1 VDADKGGSDSR
12 PHHLPNNP
20 TVRIAKMTTAT
31 INAPSVKL
39 IPVVVYW
46 KGDNIAITAGSRTC
60 KIDQTHFDSV
70 SFSDDADAEY
80 VRLNEERN
88 GRAEFAT
95 VMTRDQMLLWVE
107 IRDTLAKYRPEES
120 KPTEEITATVIETP
134 TPVEEKPAP
143 AVAPLPS
150 LANHTATVTIPEGG
164 EEYIGG
170 PTVRKKRVRKTD
182 PAIRTLYDAIAQ
194 KTRRYGVDELE
205 MQINRLNAVKS
216 WTDGSVKSVN
226 YEIPTVIRAEIIEPS
241 SVLHAAGLIWRGG
254 SHWIG
259 KPDMINSPMFETF
272 KELLNRY
279 GEGTPNA
286 DRLGCYA
293 EMTIE
298 GVAFEDV
305 NQLKEAVSKSL
316 SKVLIK
322 AHTDLIIGLD
332 EADKALAESL
342 KGELTSNEQTKERA
356 KRDNAYRASIRAAH
370 EELNVALTAA
380 QNYDHDEKVIDLMK
394 GLRATVASRRNAF
407 NAQQRLADLK
417 GIEV

>member
-1 VDADKGGSDSR
+1 VDADKGGFDSR

-31 INAPSVKL
+31 VNAPKL
-39 IPVVVYW
+39 IPVTVYW
-46 KGDNIAITAGSRTC
+46 KGDAIAITAGTKTC
-60 KIDQTHFDSV
+60 KIDQKYFDEV
-70 SFSDDADAEY
+70 CFDDEEDAEY
-80 VRLNEERN
+80 TRLNKERN
-88 GRAEFAT
+88 GRPEFT
-95 VMTRDQMLLWVE
+95 SGMTIAQMNLWVS
-107 IRDTLAKYRPEES
+107 IRNKLANYKPEE
-120 KPTEEITATVIETP
+120 KAQPVPA
-134 TPVEEKPAP
+134 PVEEKPAP
-143 AVAPLPS
+143 AVVPLPS

-170 PTVRKKRVRKTD
+170 PTVRKKRQRKTD
-182 PAIRTLYDAIAQ
+182 PAIRSLYDAISE

-298 GVAFEDV
+298 GVAFEDI
-305 NQLKEAVSKSL
+305 NELKEAVSKSL
-316 SKVLIK
+316 TKVLVK
-322 AHTDLIIGLD
+322 AHTDLIVGLD
-332 EADKALAESL
+332 EADKALAEAM
-342 KGELTSNEQTKERA
+342 KKELTGNEQTKERA
-356 KRDNAYRASIRAAH
+356 KRDNAFRAAIRSAH
-370 EELNVALTAA
+370 EELNVALIAA
-380 QNYDHDEKVIDLMK
+380 QNYDHDEKVIDLLK

>member
-1 VDADKGGSDSR
+1 VDADKGGFDSR

-31 INAPSVKL
+31 VNSPKL
-39 IPVVVYW
+39 IPVTVYW
-46 KGDNIAITAGSRTC
+46 KGDAIAITAGTKTC
-60 KIDQTHFDSV
+60 KIDQKYFDEV
-70 SFSDDADAEY
+70 CFDDEEDAEY
-80 VRLNEERN
+80 TRLNKERN
-88 GRAEFAT
+88 GRPEFT
-95 VMTRDQMLLWVE
+95 SGMTIAQMNLWVS
-107 IRDTLAKYRPEES
+107 IRNKLANYKPEE
-120 KPTEEITATVIETP
+120 KAQPVPA
-134 TPVEEKPAP
+134 PVEEKPAP

-170 PTVRKKRVRKTD
+170 PTVRKKRQRKTD
-182 PAIRTLYDAIAQ
+182 PAIRSLYDAISE

-356 KRDNAYRASIRAAH
+356 KRDNAFRAAIRSAH
-370 EELNVALTAA
+370 EELNVALIAA
-380 QNYDHDEKVIDLMK
+380 QNYDHDEKVIDLLK

>member
-1 VDADKGGSDSR
+1 VDADKGGFDSR

-31 INAPSVKL
+31 VNAPKL
-39 IPVVVYW
+39 IPVTVYW
-46 KGDNIAITAGSRTC
+46 KGDAIAITAGTKTC
-60 KIDQTHFDSV
+60 KIDQKYFDEV
-70 SFSDDADAEY
+70 CFDDEEDAEY
-80 VRLNEERN
+80 TRLNKERN
-88 GRAEFAT
+88 GRPEFT
-95 VMTRDQMLLWVE
+95 SGMTIAQMNLWVS
-107 IRDTLAKYRPEES
+107 IRNKLANYKPEE
-120 KPTEEITATVIETP
+120 KAQPVPA
-134 TPVEEKPAP
+134 PVEEKPAP
-143 AVAPLPS
+143 AVVPLPS

-170 PTVRKKRVRKTD
+170 PTVRKKRQRKTD
-182 PAIRTLYDAIAQ
+182 PAIRSLYDAISE

-356 KRDNAYRASIRAAH
+356 KRDNAFRAAIRSAH
-370 EELNVALTAA
+370 EELNVALIAA
-380 QNYDHDEKVIDLMK
+380 QNYDHDEKVIDLLK

>member
-1 VDADKGGSDSR
+1 VDADKGGFDSR

-31 INAPSVKL
+31 VNAPKL
-39 IPVVVYW
+39 IPVTVYW
-46 KGDNIAITAGSRTC
+46 KGDAIAITAGTKTC
-60 KIDQTHFDSV
+60 KIDQKYFDEV
-70 SFSDDADAEY
+70 CFDDEEDAEY
-80 VRLNEERN
+80 TRLNKERN
-88 GRAEFAT
+88 GRPEFT
-95 VMTRDQMLLWVE
+95 SGMTIAQMNLWVS
-107 IRDTLAKYRPEES
+107 IRNKLANYKPEE
-120 KPTEEITATVIETP
+120 KAQPVPA
-134 TPVEEKPAP
+134 PVEEKPAP
-143 AVAPLPS
+143 AVVPLPS

-170 PTVRKKRVRKTD
+170 PTVRKKRQRKTD
-182 PAIRTLYDAIAQ
+182 PAIRSLYDAISE

-298 GVAFEDV
+298 GVAFEDI
-305 NQLKEAVSKSL
+305 NELKEAVSKSL
-316 SKVLIK
+316 TKVLVK
-322 AHTDLIIGLD
+322 AHTDLIVGLD
-332 EADKALAESL
+332 EADKALAEAM
-342 KGELTSNEQTKERA
+342 KKELTGNEQTKERA